1 MLSRPGRRA
10 ALASLVCALGCSSSG
25 STPSPDA
32 GASTASGAAAT
43 ATASVTA
50 TASSTAA
57 ATATPSSTEPRPS
70 PASHVDGVSWAP
82 AGDKVVAWCGAA
94 CERPEGAPVVYH
106 VADPFSGTV
115 LTASIED
122 GGQERG
128 ASFSPKGTYLVGAAG
143 NRIVIFKT
151 ADHSFSKVLDIE
163 QMAVYGY
170 MGLNDDETHFAWID
184 AFGFA
189 EVVDLATGKA
199 LGKASLHDPNAG
211 LQQQI
216 AWVPGSSRVVFGCQE
231 SCTPELWGT
240 KGKRISKL
248 MVDGAGWG
256 GHLDLATTPDG
267 KIAVASADGVVALFD
282 GKDGKGSV
290 LRPKAK
296 KKKDPNE
303 EYGSTARTAIALSG
317 DGKKLFVSSTKGDL
331 TVFDLAT
338 KKATDVLAAK
348 DGADS
353 IERLFASHDGSRVVI
368 ADYTSSWEVPM
379 APNAVPAKLAGMAQG
394 YSADGVLIVQSKDFI
409 AGLLEGKEK
418 WRRPRTGPGAKGDP
432 PSLAFSPDR
441 KAVAIPDGQL
451 SFVRAS
457 DGKAVTLALETKGG
471 IRSLVPQ
478 GGASFADVA
487 SVLER

>member
-10 ALASLVCALGCSSSG
+10 VLASLACALGCSSSG
-25 STPSPDA
+25 STASPDT
-32 GASTASGAAAT
+32 GAPTAT

-57 ATATPSSTEPRPS
+57 ATATASATAPRPS

-82 AGDKVVAWCGAA
+82 AGDKVVTWCAAA
-94 CERPEGAPVVYH
+94 CDRPEGTPVAYH

-199 LGKASLHDPNAG
+199 LGRASLHDPNAG

-248 MVDGAGWG
+248 RVDGAEWG
-256 GHLDLATTPDG
+256 AHLDLATTPDG

-303 EYGSTARTAIALSG
+303 EYGSTARAAIALSG
-317 DGKKLFVSSTKGDL
+317 DGKKLFVSTTKGDL
-331 TVFDLAT
+331 TVFDIAT

-348 DGADS
+348 DGAVP
-353 IERLFASHDGSRVVI
+353 IERMFASHDGSRVVI
-368 ADYTSSWEVPM
+368 GDYTSSWEVPV
-379 APNAVPAKLAGMAQG
+379 APNAVPEKLAGMAQG
-394 YSADGVLIVQSKDFI
+394 YSADGVLVVQAKDFV

-418 WRRPRTGPGAKGDP
+418 WRRPRTGPGAKDDP
-432 PSLAFSPDR
+432 PILAFSPDR

-471 IRSLVPQ
+471 SRTLVPQ

-487 SVLER
+487 AVLGR